1 MLWRPAI
8 RDDAEAWRREVGR
21 NTGYT
26 ISDGA
31 LMADTRFVAAVA
43 DPRILGS
50 SARSGTS
57 GTRGHVLMIVGPD
70 GTGKTTLCTALVKQI
85 AQHSAVRVL
94 ANRHGAERPGLLP
107 RRKSRG
113 SPSEPHRHPAY
124 PLLLSLAKVL
134 YYVADFYLGW
144 LVQVRPFV
152 RRGGWVVVE
161 RGWWDVLVDPR
172 RYRLS
177 LPRWLCRSL
186 AHVLPRPCL
195 VLVLSAP
202 TAVITARKAQLSDAE
217 LMRQMKMWHEIL
229 PPKQN
234 RLYLDTSAP
243 RQAVLSKA
251 SRAIADLGR
260 VPATARR
267 EPDE

>member
-1 MLWRPAI
+1 
-8 RDDAEAWRREVGR
+8 
-21 NTGYT
+21 
-26 ISDGA
+26 
-31 LMADTRFVAAVA
+31 MADTRSVTTVA
-43 DPRILGS
+43 DPRISGS
-50 SARSGTS
+50 SERSGTT
-57 GTRGHVLMIVGPD
+57 GIRGHVLMIVGPD
-70 GTGKTTLCTALVKQI
+70 GTGKTTLCTALAKQM

-94 ANRHGAERPGLLP
+94 ANRRGAERPGLLP

-113 SPSEPHRHPAY
+113 SPFEPHRHPAY
-124 PLLLSLAKVL
+124 PPLLSLAKVL
-134 YYVADFYLGW
+134 YYFADCYLGW

-152 RRGGWVVVE
+152 RRGGWVLVE

-186 AHVLPRPCL
+186 AHVLPRPSLFL
-195 VLVLSAP
+195 VLGAS
-202 TAVITARKAQLSDAE
+202 TAVITARKAQLSEAE
-217 LMRQMKMWHEIL
+217 LMRQMKTWHEIL
-229 PPKQN
+229 PPKQK

-251 SRAIADLGR
+251 SRAIADLGG
-260 VPATARR
+260 VPATVRR

>member
-1 MLWRPAI
+1 
-8 RDDAEAWRREVGR
+8 
-21 NTGYT
+21 
-26 ISDGA
+26 
-31 LMADTRFVAAVA
+31 MADTRSVAVVA
-43 DPRILGS
+43 DPRIPGS
-50 SARSGTS
+50 SGRSGTS

-70 GTGKTTLCTALVKQI
+70 GTGKTTLCTALAKQI
-85 AQHSAVRVL
+85 AQHSGVRVL
-94 ANRHGAERPGLLP
+94 ANRRGAERPGLLP

-113 SPSEPHRHPAY
+113 SPSEPHRHAAY
-124 PLLLSLAKVL
+124 PPLLSVAKIL

-152 RRGGWVVVE
+152 RRGGWVLVE

-177 LPRWLCRSL
+177 LPRWLRRSL
-186 AHVLPRPCL
+186 AHVLPRPSL

-202 TAVITARKAQLSDAE
+202 TAVITARKAQLSEAE
-217 LMRQMKMWHEIL
+217 LMRQMKTWHDIL
-229 PPKQN
+229 PSKQK

-251 SRAIADLGR
+251 ARAIAALGG
-260 VPATARR
+260 VQATAGR